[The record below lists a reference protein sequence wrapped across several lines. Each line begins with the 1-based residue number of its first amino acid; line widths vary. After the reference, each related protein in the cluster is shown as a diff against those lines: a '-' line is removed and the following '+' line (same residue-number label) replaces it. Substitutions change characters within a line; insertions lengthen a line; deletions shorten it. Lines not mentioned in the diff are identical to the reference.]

1 MPELETAILGAGC
14 FWCVEAVFDDL
25 KGVVDVES
33 GYAGGHV
40 EHPTYEQV
48 CGKRTGHV
56 EVVKIAFDPA
66 VLAFEDLL
74 RVFFAVH
81 DPTTKDQQGADVGPQ
96 YRSAVFAMDDRQA
109 AAAREVIAE
118 VDAQAIYPR
127 PIVTVVE
134 PYTNYY
140 AAEGYHQAFF
150 ANNPRQPYC
159 MAVVAPKVAKFRKQ
173 FLDKL
178 RASE

>member
-1 MPELETAILGAGC
+1 MSERTAILGAGC

-25 KGVVDVES
+25 KGVKDVES

-40 EHPTYEQV
+40 PNPTYEQV
-48 CGKRTGHV
+48 CGKQTGHV
-56 EVVKIAFDPA
+56 EVVKIVYDDA
-66 VLAFEDLL
+66 VLSFKDLL

-96 YRSAVFAMDDRQA
+96 YRSAIFYQTEEEA
-109 AAAREVIAE
+109 AEARAVIAE
-118 VDAQAIYPR
+118 VDAQGIYPR

-140 AAEGYHQAFF
+140 AAEGYHQEYF

-173 FLDKL
+173 FLDRLK
-178 RASE
+178 A